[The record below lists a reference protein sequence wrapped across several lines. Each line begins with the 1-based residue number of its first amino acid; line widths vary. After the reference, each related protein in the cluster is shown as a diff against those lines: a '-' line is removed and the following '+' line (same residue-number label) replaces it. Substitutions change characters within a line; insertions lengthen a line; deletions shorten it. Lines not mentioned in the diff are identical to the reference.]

1 MKFVSYF
8 LESYCIFYAF
18 LKFIRISRNV
28 KEKRKTEN
36 RCTIA
41 GWLRPKVLQTWP
53 GPAGEVA
60 NGPQA
65 DGTARGGHGVVT
77 ALGTGIVVRSE
88 LASPLLRGGVAIRVR
103 TSGTWPTHWAR
114 SSTVGL
120 NVWSCR
126 RWGNRTWRPSG
137 VVNGG
142 QWLTVS
148 RGGPTVRVGGAG
160 GEVHKK
166 NGGRRL
172 GCGAHRRAEVAAA
185 FGFKTGEV
193 GFSGKARWSMGF
205 I

>member
-1 MKFVSYF
+1 V
-8 LESYCIFYAF
+8 
-18 LKFIRISRNV
+18 
-28 KEKRKTEN
+28 
-36 RCTIA
+36 
-41 GWLRPKVLQTWP
+41 GWLRPKASQTWP

-65 DGTARGGHGVVT
+65 DGTARGGHGAVT

-120 NVWSCR
+120 TVWSCR

-148 RGGPTVRVGGAG
+148 RGGPTVRVGGGG

-166 NGGRRL
+166 M
-172 GCGAHRRAEVAAA
+172 AEGDWGVAL
-185 FGFKTGEV
+185 TGEQRWLRLSASKPARW
-193 GFSGKARWSMGF
+193 GFSDDARWTLGF
-205 I
+205 VWDEDGIVRA